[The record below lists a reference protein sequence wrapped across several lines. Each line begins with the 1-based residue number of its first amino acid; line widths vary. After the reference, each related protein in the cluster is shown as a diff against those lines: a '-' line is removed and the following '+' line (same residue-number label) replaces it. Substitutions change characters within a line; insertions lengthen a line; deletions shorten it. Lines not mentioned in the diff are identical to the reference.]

1 MKVFESKNTT
11 KLGIYYFVSVFLLL
25 LVLVAVVS
33 LVLPYTPK
41 KYASEKYGF
50 SFVYPANYSV
60 IDNDTTFE
68 DTIFVS
74 PIASDGNL
82 LSESVWILIYKEN
95 ENVSIGDVVFD
106 SPDHKHKISVSTFPS
121 KRNIPEVRR
130 VFQKIVGS
138 FTFLTL

>member
-74 PIASDGNL
+74 PIS
-82 LSESVWILIYKEN
+82 
-95 ENVSIGDVVFD
+95 
-106 SPDHKHKISVSTFPS
+106 
-121 KRNIPEVRR
+121 
-130 VFQKIVGS
+130 
-138 FTFLTL
+138 